1 MHLRQQEGYILLPG
15 EQCKLLYT
23 DILHLPI
30 LELILLF
37 GELALHLLQLHRVL
51 LDRLRLLVDLLLER
65 ARDFHH
71 FRVVLADS
79 LAGTVH
85 VLLQILQAERPL
97 IETNVQRG
105 DIAVN
110 KKARVRR
117 PIVKNNVQ
125 MAPEKLIMKSR

>member
-1 MHLRQQEGYILLPG
+1 M
-15 EQCKLLYT
+15 LYT
-23 DILHLPI
+23 DILHLPV
-30 LELILLF
+30 LKLILLF

-65 ARDFHH
+65 ARDLHH
-71 FRVVLADS
+71 FRVMLPDS

-85 VLLQILQAERPL
+85 VLLQVLQAERPL

-110 KKARVRR
+110 KKSKGQKINSQEEGANGTLKMN
-117 PIVKNNVQ
+117 PAK
-125 MAPEKLIMKSR
+125 

>member
-1 MHLRQQEGYILLPG
+1 M
-15 EQCKLLYT
+15 LYT
-23 DILHLPI
+23 NILHLPV

-65 ARDFHH
+65 ARDLHH
-71 FRVVLADS
+71 LRVVLADP

-85 VLLQILQAERPL
+85 VLLQVLQAESPL

-105 DIAVN
+105 DITVN
-110 KKARVRR
+110 KKCKGQKIFNQEEGA
-117 PIVKNNVQ
+117 NGT
-125 MAPEKLIMKSR
+125 